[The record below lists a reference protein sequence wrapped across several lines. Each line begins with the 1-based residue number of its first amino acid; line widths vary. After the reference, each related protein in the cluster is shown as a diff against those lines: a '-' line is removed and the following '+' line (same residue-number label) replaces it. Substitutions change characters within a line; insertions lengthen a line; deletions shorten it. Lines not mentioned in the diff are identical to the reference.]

1 MKGMGIINTFRVA
14 QSDPKHI
21 PKGQRSAISDGIVKS
36 TKVILNQDQ
45 ALTWKSTELQL
56 QITELKN
63 KKNSQILINEAVLKK
78 IGGKQ
83 HENLC

>member
-1 MKGMGIINTFRVA
+1 MSLATYQKVIEGWRPANGIWQLMKGMGIINTFRVA

-45 ALTWKSTELQL
+45 ALTWKSTEL
-56 QITELKN
+56 
-63 KKNSQILINEAVLKK
+63 
-78 IGGKQ
+78 
-83 HENLC
+83 